1 MSVTYRWID
10 EPSVRGLAPGAVVL
24 SSFPSAGFAATVAA
38 HYVLRA
44 LNLPRIGSL
53 ESPDSP
59 PIAVVQGGEVQ
70 PPIRVY
76 GRPDLA
82 VVVSE
87 FPPILSSTGAIAQAI
102 LDGAEAHQ
110 ARALICLEGVV
121 PHPGDGDGDEAE
133 SEAEN
138 QPEETVW
145 GVSSRKD
152 PATRKFLEA
161 GRIRFLED
169 GVIGGVTGAL
179 LVGGLHRT
187 IPVSTLLVS
196 ARDSVG
202 YPDHRAGAAI
212 IETLDRLLPE
222 LKIDTGPLRSQ
233 AEMIERVLRA
243 AIKSRTPVPGPE
255 KAVEGPASM
264 YQ

>member
-1 MSVTYRWID
+1 MTITYRWTD
-10 EPSVRGLAPGAVVL
+10 EPSARGLTPGAVVL
-24 SSFPSAGFAATVAA
+24 SSFPSAGYAATVAA

-59 PIAVVQGGEVQ
+59 PIAVIQNGEVQ

-82 VVVSE
+82 VIVSE

-102 LDGAEAHQ
+102 LDGAESHQ
-110 ARALICLEGVV
+110 ARAVICLEGVV
-121 PHPGDGDGDEAE
+121 PHPADEETDGE
-133 SEAEN
+133 EN
-138 QPEETVW
+138 QAEETIW
-145 GVSSRKD
+145 GVTARKD
-152 PATRKFLEA
+152 SAFRASLERA
-161 GRIRFLED
+161 KVRFLED
-169 GVIGGVTGAL
+169 GVIGGVTGAM
-179 LVGGLHRT
+179 LVAGLHSP

-196 ARDSVG
+196 ARDTAG

-243 AIKSRTPVPGPE
+243 AMKSRTPVPGPE
-255 KAVEGPASM
+255 KAVEGPATM